1 MKLSAL
7 VFTAYLAATATATK
21 YIYYGALA
29 PHSRCSRAGAGCAA
43 WICDHPDPANKYS
56 RGCEAA
62 ARCRTDAIANCP
74 SEFMER

>member
-43 WICDHPDPANKYS
+43 RICDHPRS
-56 RGCEAA
+56 CQQVQSGLRSG
-62 ARCRTDAIANCP
+62 R
-74 SEFMER
+74 SLSH